1 MSDNICH
8 LSLSI
13 DKVAEN
19 VVKLLVKRNKKIS
32 TAESCTGGLI
42 SAAIT
47 SVSGSSGVFDL
58 GICTYA
64 NSAKEKYVGV
74 PESVLSEYGA
84 VSEQTA
90 RLMAKGIREAAHS
103 DIGISVTGIAGPTGG
118 TEQKPVGTVY
128 VGLCTDKKCEARLV
142 FTDPNDAGEENV
154 REYIRKS
161 TVLEA
166 LKWAERE
173 LTELF

>member
-1 MSDNICH
+1 MKELFDLLLRKNIT
-8 LSLSI
+8 
-13 DKVAEN
+13 VA
-19 VVKLLVKRNKKIS
+19 
-32 TAESCTGGLI
+32 TAESCTGGNIAAEFVSYPGI
-42 SAAIT
+42 S
-47 SVSGSSGVFDL
+47 SVFLAGLV
-58 GICTYA
+58 TYA

-118 TEQKPVGTVY
+118 TEQKQVGTVY